1 MVEDNDAASCGKYEY
16 GKKRMSAAADSTKKQ
31 SNNKK
36 KNFHIVILDKVDD
49 EANYTAKS
57 LYKK

>member
-57 LYKK
+57 